1 MFNKT
6 MNKNCVFLLRMLV
19 LMILTC
25 LQNMYTDILSFI
37 RLNCHD
43 DNSNTTFNTLPA
55 PYLIYILYCLL
66 SKEFLHLTQSLV
78 KDNNIELK

>member
-6 MNKNCVFLLRMLV
+6 MNKNCVFLLRMIV

-25 LQNMYTDILSFI
+25 LQNKYTDILSFL

-43 DNSNTTFNTLPA
+43 DDSNTIFNTLPA
-55 PYLIYILYCLL
+55 PYLIYILYCFL
-66 SKEFLHLTQSLV
+66 SK
-78 KDNNIELK
+78 